1 MKWIIAALGALA
13 LLFFLRKHIGDIDQP
28 PEELIINDTKD
39 APFAVQKEKEDAVH
53 PPLAALITGAEA
65 RKTARPRPTEEDP
78 QRKKDERNHTP
89 PPPEPGR

>member
-1 MKWIIAALGALA
+1 MKWIVIALAAIA
-13 LLFFLRKHIGDIDQP
+13 LLFFLRKHVGNIDQQ

-39 APFAVQKEKEDAVH
+39 APSDTEEKKEETVH

-78 QRKKDERNHTP
+78 QRKKDERDHTP
-89 PPPEPGR
+89 PPPEAGR